1 MKRIVA
7 YLLLFVA
14 VFTITVYLRFPYTQ
28 VVRRT
33 LAERP
38 LPAGLQ
44 VEFASLSPTGLGLS
58 GRQLVVHLGDRDL
71 LRAPRFRVGGLLSS
85 LRGTPHLNTTLD
97 IFGGRLRMAVAA
109 ADGGRYEVEGEGDEL
124 GLGPLLALLREGL
137 GEITGSLD
145 TKITYAGVPARW
157 VQGKGEATVDGGPGQ
172 LAGLTLLGQPLPPI
186 PYDKLRGRLT
196 LDKGFAR
203 LEKWSLTGPGLSATV
218 DGRVHV
224 RPQLDSSI
232 LDLTCQL
239 QLPEAVATQMADLL
253 ELAAEYRQR
262 DGSYKFRLRGSFGQ
276 PRIR

>member
-7 YLLLFVA
+7 YILLFVA
-14 VFTITVYLRFPYTQ
+14 VFTITVYLRFPYTEM
-28 VVRRT
+28 VRRT
-33 LAERP
+33 LAEKP

-44 VEFASLSPTGLGLS
+44 VEFASLSPSGLGLS
-58 GRQLVVHLGDRDL
+58 GRQLVVRQGDRDL
-71 LRAPRFRVGGLLSS
+71 LRASRFRVGGLLSS

-97 IFGGRLRMAVAA
+97 IFGGRLWVAVAA
-109 ADGGRYEVEGEGDEL
+109 ADGGRYEVETDGHDLDL
-124 GLGPLLALLREGL
+124 GFLLAILRDGL
-137 GEITGSLD
+137 GEITGSFD
-145 TKITYAGVPARW
+145 TRLTYAGMPAHW
-157 VQGKGEATVDGGPGQ
+157 EQGKGEVTIDGGPGQ
-172 LAGLTLLGQPLPPI
+172 LAGLTLLGQAVPAI
-186 PYDKLRGRLT
+186 PYDKLSGRLT

-203 LEKWSLTGPGLSATV
+203 IEKWSLTGPGLSATI